1 MAAGRP
7 VPILI
12 MHLLDLSEHCSFL
25 HQMFPQ
31 HSNSIWKDYI
41 SKKSKTVIPLYTEH
55 LITLAITQFYLPLM
69 NLSISSIKL
78 LNKSANI

>member
-55 LITLAITQFYLPLM
+55 LITLAITILFTTDEFI
-69 NLSISSIKL
+69 NKL
-78 LNKSANI
+78 YKTA